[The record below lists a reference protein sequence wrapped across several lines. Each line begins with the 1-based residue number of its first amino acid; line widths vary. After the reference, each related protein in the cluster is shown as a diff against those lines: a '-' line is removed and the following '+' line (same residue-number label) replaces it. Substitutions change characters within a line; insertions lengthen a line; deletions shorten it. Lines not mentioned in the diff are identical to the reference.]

1 MKKTGIIVGIILA
14 IPALWFLL
22 LIGIGFSSNETD
34 NPAYWGKY
42 QAGEYELSQ
51 PVFIIHDDGK
61 DYLVPE
67 SKNTRCLGR
76 HKLAPESIAEFNT
89 NPAKASRIQIGK
101 IEINVNVKGVLEKG
115 TLLRI
120 KKIEKYSGFSLWAGY
135 TEIIRPYGE
144 ILDGPFKGHVVN
156 ITDISI
162 YYRDT
167 DNNPFV
173 YEPEQGIIHKRNE
186 KVDPKKHV
194 AYCN

>member
-1 MKKTGIIVGIILA
+1 MKKAGIIAGIILA
-14 IPALWFLL
+14 IPTLWILL
-22 LIGIGFSSNETD
+22 LLGIGFYSNETD
-34 NPAYWGKY
+34 NPVYWGKY
-42 QAGEYELSQ
+42 QAVEYALSQ
-51 PVFIIHDDGK
+51 PVFIIHDNGK

-76 HKLAPESIAEFNT
+76 HKLAPKSIAEFNS
-89 NPAKASRIQIGK
+89 NPAKASKIQIGTTA
-101 IEINVNVKGVLEKG
+101 INVNVKGVLDKG

-120 KKIEKYSGFSLWAGY
+120 KKIEKYTGFSLWSGY
-135 TEIIRPYGE
+135 AEIIKPYGE
-144 ILDGPFKGHVVN
+144 ILDGPFKGYMVN

-167 DNNPFV
+167 DNSPFV

-186 KVDPKKHV
+186 KVDPEKHV